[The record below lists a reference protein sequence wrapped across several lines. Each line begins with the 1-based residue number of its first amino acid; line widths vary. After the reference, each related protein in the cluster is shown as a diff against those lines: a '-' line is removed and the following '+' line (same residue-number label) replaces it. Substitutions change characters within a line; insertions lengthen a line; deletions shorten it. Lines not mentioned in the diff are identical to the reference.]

1 MADQFCEKTQKNI
14 TIEPKMDYES
24 GQTQVGWLFFTC
36 YNFYRD
42 CKGSCPRQEYM
53 IKGKK

>member
-1 MADQFCEKTQKNI
+1 MADMYCDKINKEI

-24 GQTQVGWLFFTC
+24 GKTQVGWLFFTC

-42 CKGSCPRQEYM
+42 CKGACPRQEHI
-53 IKGKK
+53 IKDRK

>member
-1 MADQFCEKTQKNI
+1 MADQFCEKIQKNI